1 MEKVYDVIG
10 VENPIMDFAVSI
22 DRLPR
27 TDFCE
32 RDVRLSLAV
41 RGKCFLCN

>member
-22 DRLPR
+22 DRLPKR
-27 TDFCE
+27 IP
-32 RDVRLSLAV
+32 
-41 RGKCFLCN
+41 

>member
-22 DRLPR
+22 EKKKK
-27 TDFCE
+27 TD
-32 RDVRLSLAV
+32 S
-41 RGKCFLCN
+41 